1 MSYYDDASLI
11 FLAGAGAQKDGKAYS
26 VKPVPEYNSELVT
39 NGDFASNINDW
50 AAKDSTIIWD
60 NGKLKCNN
68 SSGNGAGGP
77 RQNVGLQNN
86 KTYIFT
92 ATIQLISATANGTFA
107 IFTSS
112 AVGNGQS
119 DVYYGSTLVAGGD
132 AITETGQFT
141 TGTDGDVSIQ
151 FWVDRANAVYTID
164 NVSVYE
170 VGQDWTFGT
179 GWSVGDDK
187 AVKSVSAT
195 DTNLSQSSVFTV
207 GKTYKIVFNIESIS
221 GNIWVSGIS
230 DFIQH
235 TTTGVKTIISKATNS
250 NITFRSGSGSNVTIT
265 NISVKEVGQNW
276 NLNGVD
282 FSLGSVFFNNTTDY
296 LFQNSGYFTSGA
308 KYKLTF
314 DGSGNLAYRTGF
326 AGADGTRKEI
336 TLPHTAYIT
345 ATADTNRV
353 QPYGA
358 VGNLEGTLTNV
369 SVIEITDDTNLPRI
383 NYEGFSYQ
391 NVLGS
396 ELVTNGD
403 FATNTWWTVG
413 QFWSIANGF
422 VTRAVVGSE
431 LNYSVSRSNLLTI
444 GKSYKVEID
453 VNSVDSG
460 SVKVVLGSTNG
471 TEYTSAGVYI
481 FEGVCTS
488 STNFKISP
496 SSDFNGSIDNVSIK
510 EVLVNGD
517 FTFSRGSN
525 LAATRVDAG
534 PNYYIE
540 KGRENLLLYSQEFD
554 NSYYGK
560 SLGTLTANQT
570 TAPDGSL
577 TADLFTKTSAVNSV
591 SELKKSSPIYASI
604 GVHTYSVYV
613 KQNVGDNVLLRL
625 DSSGN
630 TASALFTFSTKSINP
645 TGSNVID
652 ATATELSDGWFRLSV
667 TGNVTSTSW
676 SLSIATLYANPT
688 NDSVFVWGAQL
699 EQSLA
704 ATEYIET
711 TTTTGTAGILENT
724 PRFNYS
730 FGASCP
736 SLLLE
741 GSRTNLFPNS
751 EYFSSWQVFRGS
763 LTANSISSPEG
774 VVNAYRYEENS
785 DTGQHFVRFQS
796 ISMTSGTD
804 YTASVFVKAGELTY
818 IVLGSNSASL
828 WNPSTTTFNLSTGSV
843 TSGGGTIEPIG
854 NDGWYRCIISGECLT
869 TTSSAG
875 LEITTSGGAG
885 STGDGL
891 YIYGA
896 QIEQGSY
903 PTSYIPTYGTSV
915 TRAFDE
921 CIDAGDVNTFN
932 STEGTIYGEQK
943 SLESNFSY
951 NYFGALSDGTN
962 NNRLEIRQA
971 GTGLQFLWRVGGT
984 FQSVIALS
992 NAPFSSTIKYALR
1005 YSSTDIKL
1013 YVNGSLVGTVNSP
1026 TLYPSG
1032 TLNNFQFADG
1042 SGGTNFRGTVKQA
1055 LYFSTALSD
1064 ADLAALTTI

>member
-1 MSYYDDASLI
+1 MSYYDNASLM
-11 FLAGAGAQKDGKAYS
+11 FLAGGGAQKDGTAYS
-26 VKPVPEYNSELVT
+26 VKPVP
-39 NGDFASNINDW
+39 
-50 AAKDSTIIWD
+50 
-60 NGKLKCNN
+60 
-68 SSGNGAGGP
+68 
-77 RQNVGLQNN
+77 
-86 KTYIFT
+86 
-92 ATIQLISATANGTFA
+92 
-107 IFTSS
+107 
-112 AVGNGQS
+112 
-119 DVYYGSTLVAGGD
+119 VY
-132 AITETGQFT
+132 
-141 TGTDGDVSIQ
+141 
-151 FWVDRANAVYTID
+151 
-164 NVSVYE
+164 
-170 VGQDWTFGT
+170 
-179 GWSVGDDK
+179 
-187 AVKSVSAT
+187 
-195 DTNLSQSSVFTV
+195 
-207 GKTYKIVFNIESIS
+207 
-221 GNIWVSGIS
+221 
-230 DFIQH
+230 
-235 TTTGVKTIISKATNS
+235 
-250 NITFRSGSGSNVTIT
+250 
-265 NISVKEVGQNW
+265 
-276 NLNGVD
+276 
-282 FSLGSVFFNNTTDY
+282 
-296 LFQNSGYFTSGA
+296 
-308 KYKLTF
+308 
-314 DGSGNLAYRTGF
+314 
-326 AGADGTRKEI
+326 
-336 TLPHTAYIT
+336 
-345 ATADTNRV
+345 
-353 QPYGA
+353 
-358 VGNLEGTLTNV
+358 
-369 SVIEITDDTNLPRI
+369 
-383 NYEGFSYQ
+383 
-391 NVLGS
+391 GS

-403 FATNTWWTVG
+403 FSTNTWWTLG

-667 TGNVTSTSW
+667 TGKVTSTSW

-688 NDSVFVWGAQL
+688 NDSVFVWGSQL

-741 GSRTNLFPNS
+741 GSRTNLIEYS
-751 EYFSSWQVFRGS
+751 EYIDSWSKAGS
-763 LTANSISSPEG
+763 VTIPTNNDISPEG
-774 VVNAYRYEENS
+774 IQNASLILPNAGSGTFGIINSITKNTSSITYTLSGFAKAKDYNFLILRIDSGAAGGVKGAFDLSDGTISTAFSTNGTGFTLIDADINPYTNGWYRYEVSFTTDSLSLLRSIFYVSNV
-785 DTGQHFVRFQS
+785 TGNGFSVPS
-796 ISMTSGTD
+796 
-804 YTASVFVKAGELTY
+804 YTA
-818 IVLGSNSASL
+818 N
-828 WNPSTTTFNLSTGSV
+828 
-843 TSGGGTIEPIG
+843 GTNGILF
-854 NDGWYRCIISGECLT
+854 W
-869 TTSSAG
+869 
-875 LEITTSGGAG
+875 
-885 STGDGL
+885 
-891 YIYGA
+891 GA
-896 QIEQGSY
+896 QMESNASY
-903 PTSYIPTYGTSV
+903 ATSYIPNHSGTGTI
-915 TRAFDE
+915 TRAADD
-921 CIDAGDVNTFN
+921 CYKTGISSLIGQTKGTILIDVDFKTLSGTNMFISIRPDSGNKIEIYRDINLIYTEIASSNSFSLIKTGVTVGRYKIAFAYSSGSNAMYINGDLISSN
-932 STEGTIYGEQK
+932 STSFAFT
-943 SLESNFSY
+943 
-951 NYFGALSDGTN
+951 
-962 NNRLEIRQA
+962 
-971 GTGLQFLWRVGGT
+971 
-984 FQSVIALS
+984 
-992 NAPFSSTIKYALR
+992 STLN
-1005 YSSTDIKL
+1005 DI
-1013 YVNGSLVGTVNSP
+1013 YVNSRGGSSYIEQSEYSQVQ
-1026 TLYPSG
+1026 LYKER
-1032 TLNNFQFADG
+1032 L
-1042 SGGTNFRGTVKQA
+1042 TNA
-1055 LYFSTALSD
+1055 E
-1064 ADLAALTTI
+1064 LAALTTI